1 MSELPPLPQPYPYLR
16 VGHLG
21 AAPLPEGVGTAI
33 DLAGAD
39 LDQALAAGLD
49 CVVVSAEGSA
59 ERIAPKMLDLLTAC
73 EAAGVPTVLRAGI
86 EEHLRSPV
94 AAVVSHVAL
103 ETEDLYRQGLGMV
116 GPERAFAIQ
125 PAVDLVQVLTETND
139 DAETDDGPEYPAA
152 QAAERRRRVLA
163 EYSPKAQAD
172 RFVEFLGLPAEPE
185 PLVTA
190 LIVSRHAKNLHYSL
204 QNLQR
209 QTYGRIDPLLV
220 IDPLYESQAREL
232 TAAWDIPV
240 RIVTANPRSTPADKL
255 NVGIQ
260 HAYGDIVAVIE
271 ETGLYGSHYVAD
283 QVQALHA
290 SGAHLVGKAS
300 WYVWN
305 DQLGKSTVHAAAKQR
320 SFDHVPALGTLVLHR
335 ATAQAVGFTRRV
347 SSVEGALARRIRD
360 LDGRV
365 YVSGAF
371 DTLLLRRGQVLDDFA
386 GDALDTEAF
395 PCGKQANT
403 LKPRQQ
409 SGRG

>member
-21 AAPLPEGVGTAI
+21 AAPLPGGIGTTI
-33 DLAGAD
+33 DLTEAD
-39 LDQALAAGLD
+39 VDQALAAGLD
-49 CVVVSAEGSA
+49 CVVVSAGGSA

-73 EAAGVPTVLRAGI
+73 EAAGVPTVLRAST

-103 ETEDLYRQGLGMV
+103 ETDPLYHQGLGMV

-139 DAETDDGPEYPAA
+139 DDETDDDGDEYDHGPGHSAA
-152 QAAERRRRVLA
+152 QAAEHRRRVLA
-163 EYSPKAQAD
+163 ERSPKAQAD
-172 RFVEFLGLPAEPE
+172 RFVEFLGLPVEPE

-209 QTYGRIDPLLV
+209 QTYGHIDPLLV

-232 TAAWDIPV
+232 TADWDTLV

-255 NVGIQ
+255 NVGVQ
-260 HAYGDIVAVIE
+260 HAYGDVLAVIE

-305 DQLGKSTVHAAAKQR
+305 EQLGKPTVHAAAKQR

-347 SSVEGALARRIRD
+347 SSVEGALARRIREAG
-360 LDGRV
+360 GRV
-365 YVSGAF
+365 YVSGASG
-371 DTLLLRRGQVLDDFA
+371 TLMLRRGQTLADVG
-386 GDALDTEAF
+386 GDAHLFISGKACSEA
-395 PCGKQANT
+395 
-403 LKPRQQ
+403 
-409 SGRG
+409 

>member
-21 AAPLPEGVGTAI
+21 AAPLPGGIGTTI
-33 DLAGAD
+33 DLTEAD
-39 LDQALAAGLD
+39 VDHALAGGLD
-49 CVVVSAEGSA
+49 CVVVSAAGS
-59 ERIAPKMLDLLTAC
+59 EHRIAPKMLDLLTAC
-73 EAAGVPTVLRAGI
+73 EAAGVPTVLRTGLQ
-86 EEHLRSPV
+86 EDLRSPV
-94 AAVVSHVAL
+94 AAVVSHLAL
-103 ETEDLYRQGLGMV
+103 ETEELYQEGLRMV
-116 GPERAFAIQ
+116 GPERAFTIR

-139 DAETDDGPEYPAA
+139 AAETDDGPEYPAA

-163 EYSPKAQAD
+163 EHSPKAQAD

-209 QTYGRIDPLLV
+209 QTYGHIDPLLV
-220 IDPLYESQAREL
+220 IDPLYESQARKL
-232 TAAWDIPV
+232 IADWDTPV

-260 HAYGDIVAVIE
+260 HAYGDVLAVIE

-300 WYVWN
+300 WFVWN
-305 DQLGKSTVHAAAKQR
+305 DQLGKPTVHAAAKQR
-320 SFDHVPALGTLVLHR
+320 SFDHVPVLGTLVLHR
-335 ATAQAVGFTRRV
+335 ATAQAAGFTRRV
-347 SSVEGALARRIRD
+347 SSVEGALARRIREAG
-360 LDGRV
+360 GRV
-365 YVSGAF
+365 YVSDACG
-371 DTLLLRRGQVLDDFA
+371 TLLLRRGQTLDDFA
-386 GDALDTEAF
+386 DHIYGSDGSPLPEM
-395 PCGKQANT
+395 
-403 LKPRQQ
+403 
-409 SGRG
+409 